1 MDKTD
6 SVLLDENIMKLLNY
20 FITVKGYNPVILH
33 GAQDEIWLENMDS
46 DYRIVRIVSNYIH
59 NDEQFKFDLFK
70 TRQIVKKIKKQTLS
84 FNINTLSIFV
94 NLGDNVNLKNFD
106 NTKNILSVSLKDID
120 DLNKYEVF
128 KDSFSDIFDN
138 LDFEENGMDL
148 FLKLTHD
155 INKKNEDECSRN
167 AEIFKSKIPYVTVSL
182 IVINL
187 LLFLLMFGVNNC
199 MIDGNILI
207 EFGGLFKPLVLNGEY
222 FRIFSSMF
230 LHASILHVLINMYSL
245 YIIGSQLESVLGK
258 LKFFIIYI
266 ISGLCGSLM
275 SLIFDNGICVGASS
289 AIFGLLGSM
298 LYFGYYYRVFL
309 GNVLRRQIIPL
320 IILNLGLGLLFNGVS
335 SASHI
340 GGFIGGLFATMLVGL
355 KYKSGKSERI
365 NGLITLIIY
374 ISFLCYMVFFR

>member
-1 MDKTD
+1 MDKTG

-167 AEIFKSKIPYVTVSL
+167 AEIFKSKKPYVTVSL

-335 SASHI
+335 SASYI